1 MTTFV
6 DIKNDDYTPTVETAI
21 ELLDSLCSNN
31 DPVSIPIRNTNG
43 RILQWI
49 ELANGIEEIQG
60 GGLQHIPTKRCE
72 QCFRVQCPAVIDTRG
87 DSRDFKIKFASVT
100 RNKWVSGT
108 LFDMV
113 LDRMG
118 CTKHRRRK

>member
-6 DIKNDDYTPTVETAI
+6 DIKNGDFTPTVESAI
-21 ELLDSLCSNN
+21 ELLGVLASNH

-60 GGLQHIPTKRCE
+60 GGLQHIPAKRCE
-72 QCFRVQCPAVIDTRG
+72 QCYSEQCPAVIDTRG
-87 DSRDFKIKFASVT
+87 DSRDFKVKYSSVVSD
-100 RNKWVSGT
+100 KWVSGT

-118 CTKHRRRK
+118 CTKRRRRK